1 MTRLTFVL
9 APGQNHFF
17 VELAEALCDE
27 LRRLGADAETVTG
40 GFPPLE
46 PDRAYALI
54 PPHEY
59 FVLEGHRTP
68 PSREQLR
75 RTVFITAE
83 QPETVHFRQNVAVAD
98 RAGALF
104 DINARAARAYRR
116 LGVRANHL
124 QLGYTPSWDHFA
136 AAEPV
141 DDLIFMGAW
150 TPRRGRVIT
159 DIAPDLAQLRGRYVF
174 SDNSQPNTVA
184 SPGFLTGAEKWEA
197 LSRAYLLLNIHQ
209 GDEPYFEWHRALQ
222 AIHCGA
228 AVLTESST
236 DAEPLI
242 AGRHYAAATT
252 AGLGRAASELARNPA
267 RASALAA
274 EAYESIR
281 SELPLARAAGTLAEA
296 AADVLAGAGRPVGG
310 RGRVAATAARARLRM
325 SRAAAAREPER
336 PPEPEITGAVPG
348 IPEGQQFVWLLGPQ
362 AELLPGASEELT
374 DALEADAAAS
384 FAYGLVA
391 DPGRGILNPLPWV
404 PGRRPAPPLLVRTD
418 ALRYASTGPG
428 DDLDR
433 VVARLVS
440 DRDAKG
446 VNTQR
451 LVARRI

>member
-27 LRRLGADAETVTG
+27 LRRLGAEAETVTG

-46 PDRAYALI
+46 PGRAYALI

-59 FVLEGHRTP
+59 FVLEGYRTP
-68 PSREQLR
+68 PSPEQLR

-104 DINARAARAYRR
+104 DISARAVRAYRR
-116 LGVRANHL
+116 QGVRANHL

-136 AAEPV
+136 AAEPT

-150 TPRRGRVIT
+150 TPRRGRVIAAA
-159 DIAPDLAQLRGRYVF
+159 APDLAQLRGRYVF

-197 LSRAYLLLNIHQ
+197 LTRSYLLLNIHQ

-222 AIHCGA
+222 AIHCGT

-236 DAEPLI
+236 DAEPLV
-242 AGRHYAAATT
+242 AGRHYSVATT
-252 AGLGRAASELARNPA
+252 AGLGRAAAELARNPA
-267 RASALAA
+267 RAAGLAT
-274 EAYESIR
+274 EAYELIR
-281 SELPLARAAGTLAEA
+281 TELPLERAAANLADA
-296 AADVLAGAGRPVGG
+296 AADVLAGTSRPVSG
-310 RGRVAATAARARLRM
+310 RGRFAAATARARLRM
-325 SRAAAAREPER
+325 SRAAPAREPEQ
-336 PPEPEITGAVPG
+336 PPQPELAGAVPG
-348 IPEGQQFVWLLGPQ
+348 IAADQPFTWLLGPE
-362 AELLPGASEELT
+362 AELLPGAGEELT
-374 DALEADAAAS
+374 AALEADAAAS
-384 FAYGLVA
+384 FAFGLVA
-391 DPGRGILNPLPWV
+391 DAGRGILNPLPWL
-404 PGRRPAPPLLVRTD
+404 PGRSPTPPLLVRTD
-418 ALRYASTGPG
+418 ALRYACTGAG
-428 DDLDR
+428 DDLAR
-433 VVARLVS
+433 VVARLAS

-446 VNTQR
+446 INTQR
-451 LVARRI
+451 LVARRV